1 MKFKDLSTAVS
12 LKVNKYGKVAQSKT
26 AHNFLGYSGINEH
39 PFGLQLSR

>member
-26 AHNFLGYSGINEH
+26 AHNFLGYIGINEH